1 MKLLRPLLQGS
12 AFGLVFV
19 DVVVDDDGLFYEHGL
34 VRNSPEWNSAIGLE
48 LSSAV
53 ERSLIVDCR
62 RFSATSTLFSV
73 IRIVRACDTL
83 GISRHLKRDRA
94 LFVSRSIS
102 RANSISL
109 VQCHRDNCQL
119 LRRGNKA
126 VLSRSRFRIFRFKLF
141 WFSGTPGNLPQLN
154 PQKYTDSH
162 TLTPTPRRI
171 SRKR

>member
-1 MKLLRPLLQGS
+1 MVVVVQPAKLRNRNRNLVKMKLLRPLLQGS

-34 VRNSPEWNSAIGLE
+34 VRNSPEWNSAIGLK

-109 VQCHRDNCQL
+109 AQCHRDNCQL
-119 LRRGNKA
+119 LRRGKKRNSHNP
-126 VLSRSRFRIFRFKLF
+126 VSESSVPSC
-141 WFSGTPGNLPQLN
+141 SGSPELPVTCPN
-154 PQKYTDSH
+154 
-162 TLTPTPRRI
+162 
-171 SRKR
+171 